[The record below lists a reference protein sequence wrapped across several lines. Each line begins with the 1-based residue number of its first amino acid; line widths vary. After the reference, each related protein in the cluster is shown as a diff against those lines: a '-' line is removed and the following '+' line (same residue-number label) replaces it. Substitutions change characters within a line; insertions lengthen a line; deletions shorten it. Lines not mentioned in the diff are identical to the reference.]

1 MNLAAINIAKKIKK
15 EKSRDF
21 LQQWVVGN
29 LLTPHLKKY
38 SNSGCPM
45 P

>member
-1 MNLAAINIAKKIKK
+1 MNLAAINIAKQIKK
-15 EKSRDF
+15 EKAGDF
-21 LQQWVVGN
+21 LQQSVLGN